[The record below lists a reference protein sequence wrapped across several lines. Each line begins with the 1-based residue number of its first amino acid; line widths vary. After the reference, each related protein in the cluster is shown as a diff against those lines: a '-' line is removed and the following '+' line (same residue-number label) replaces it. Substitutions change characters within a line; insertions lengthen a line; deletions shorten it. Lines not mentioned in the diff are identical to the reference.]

1 MSGGD
6 KMSDDLITSIGKE
19 AYEGKVGYQALLKEH
34 YRSAE
39 LHVTDCVRREFA
51 HPVNVRKKHYRNV
64 EELREGIL
72 KMSRLPDGVYAST
85 YRYLDPMDPTVDQ
98 QNPNCDLVFDLDAP
112 VEGDR
117 IEHINEM
124 RILTLRL
131 VNEFLVELGFNLEDM
146 VFEYSGNKGFHI
158 VISTPQYR
166 SLSKNQ
172 RSMITKYIDGG
183 QIKKLLEPNKIFP
196 GHRLNKYG
204 WGRQGIH
211 MLSEL
216 IDEPARIP
224 MYVTKNADRQKIAT
238 LLGNPEVISDL
249 RNGRLNSEFDLSVL
263 TNATFRRAKSLS
275 SPVFDTKP
283 TTDLRRIFRIAGSI
297 HGGSGLPSVR
307 LTYDEMQST
316 YAIVDKIIEI
326 AGHDSVKVKLS
337 KDTTIDFPTIEEY
350 SAGEHRVPRYVALC
364 LLSQEN

>member
-1 MSGGD
+1 MEY
-6 KMSDDLITSIGKE
+6 TGK
-19 AYEGKVGYQALLKEH
+19 KGYQSLLKEH
-34 YRSAE
+34 YEKAE

-64 EELREGIL
+64 EELRQGIL
-72 KMSRLPDGVYAST
+72 DMARLPDGVYAST

-117 IEHINEM
+117 ADHIEEM
-124 RILTLRL
+124 RRLTLRL
-131 VNEFLVELGFNLEDM
+131 VDEFLVELGFKLEDM
-146 VFEYSGNKGFHI
+146 FFEYSGNKGFHV
-158 VISTPQYR
+158 VISNPQYR
-166 SLSKNQ
+166 SLTKNQ
-172 RSMITKYIDGG
+172 RSMITKYINGA
-183 QIKKLLEPNKIFP
+183 QIKKLLEPDRIFP
-196 GHRLNKYG
+196 GHRLKKYG

-211 MLSEL
+211 TVSEL
-216 IDEPARIP
+216 LDEPARIP
-224 MYVTKNADRQKIAT
+224 MYVIKNTDRQKIAT
-238 LLGNPEVISDL
+238 LLDNPEVVSDL

-263 TNATFRRAKSLS
+263 TNATFRRAQALS

-316 YAIVDKIIEI
+316 HEIVDKIIEI
-326 AGHDSVKVKLS
+326 AGLDQIRVTLTKETK
-337 KDTTIDFPTIEEY
+337 IDFPTVMTY
-350 SAGEHRVPRYVALC
+350 PAGTHRVPRYVALC